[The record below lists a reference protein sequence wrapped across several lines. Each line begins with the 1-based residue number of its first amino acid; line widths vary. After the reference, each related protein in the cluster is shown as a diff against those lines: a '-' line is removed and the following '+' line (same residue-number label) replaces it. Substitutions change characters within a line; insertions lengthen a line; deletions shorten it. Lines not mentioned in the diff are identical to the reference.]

1 MENTDALEMVT
12 FPTRPVMVKWMAFTA
27 TMSTITNHQSAVR
40 EATETIMTTICVIM
54 EACSSRLCKA
64 ASIVSNE
71 AKVSLFKHLKI
82 RVKPPYK
89 SRLPSVIRL
98 IENYSSRS

>member
-1 MENTDALEMVT
+1 MQREGLVMENMDALEMVT
-12 FPTRPVMVKWMAFTA
+12 SLTRPVMVKWMAFTA

-71 AKVSLFKHLKI
+71 AKVSLLSTLKSELSL
-82 RVKPPYK
+82 
-89 SRLPSVIRL
+89 SRNQDFLV
-98 IENYSSRS
+98 SSA